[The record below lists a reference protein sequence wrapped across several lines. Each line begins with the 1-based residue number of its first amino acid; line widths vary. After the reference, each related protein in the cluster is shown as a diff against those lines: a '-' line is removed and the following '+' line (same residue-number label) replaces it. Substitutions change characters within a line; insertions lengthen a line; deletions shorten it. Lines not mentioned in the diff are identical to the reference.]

1 MSQGWQLKNIYLYL
15 VSFVT
20 LMMILFG
27 LIAFVN
33 NVARFF
39 FPTDYTYYQTLMDI
53 EREYINTGRE
63 VPPVTELEQIRDERL
78 ESERARN
85 RTYVLRDMIGAL
97 SVWLIPLP
105 FYFYHWRK
113 IKKDI
118 LTHEG
123 GIGA

>member
-1 MSQGWQLKNIYLYL
+1 VSQGWQLKNIYLYL

-27 LIAFVN
+27 LIAFAN
-33 NVARFF
+33 NVARFL
-39 FPTDYTYYQTLMDI
+39 FPADYLYYQTLMDI
-53 EREYINTGRE
+53 EREYTSTGRE
-63 VPPVTELEQIRDERL
+63 SPPLTELERIKDERM
-78 ESERARN
+78 ESERTRN
-85 RTYVLRDMIGAL
+85 RAYTLRDMIGTL

-113 IKKDI
+113 IKEDI

-123 GIGA
+123 GIAE